1 MKLTDSELF
10 NLHFKKSDSAD
21 IGKVS
26 MDADM
31 LKLLLA
37 IDARLPLSKAA
48 GKAGISR
55 QDLRAVVTKLIQLSL
70 IEPAARKAPAV
81 GAAFVSGLK
90 ANMVK
95 AVGPFG
101 EFIVQDALS
110 ATGYSDNDLPVNMA
124 ADIILKLSEEI
135 TDGDA
140 QRQFKDEM
148 VKLIS

>member
-10 NLHFKKSDSAD
+10 NVHFKKSDSAD

-37 IDARLPLSKAA
+37 IDARLPLSKVAD
-48 GKAGISR
+48 KAGISR
-55 QDLRAVVTKLIQLSL
+55 QNLRAVVTKLIQLNL
-70 IEPAARKAPAV
+70 IGPAARKAPAV
-81 GAAFVSGLK
+81 GAAFVNGLK
-90 ANMVK
+90 ANMVR

-110 ATGYSDNDLPVNMA
+110 ATGYSEQDLPVNMA

>member
-10 NLHFKKSDSAD
+10 KVHFKKSDSAD

-31 LKLLLA
+31 LKLLLS
-37 IDARLPLSKAA
+37 IDARLPLSQV
-48 GKAGISR
+48 GDKAGISR
-55 QDLRAVVTKLIQLSL
+55 RNLRAVVTKLIQLNL
-70 IEPAARKAPAV
+70 IEPAVRKAPAV
-81 GAAFVSGLK
+81 GEAFVRGLK
-90 ANMVK
+90 GNMVK

-135 TDGDA
+135 SDEDA
-140 QRQFKDEM
+140 RRQFKDEM

>member
-1 MKLTDSELF
+1 MKLTDSELL
-10 NLHFKKSDSAD
+10 NVHFKKSASAD
-21 IGKVS
+21 IGNVS

-31 LKLLLA
+31 LKLLLT
-37 IDARLPLSKAA
+37 IDARLPLSQV
-48 GKAGISR
+48 GDKAGISR
-55 QDLRAVVTKLIQLSL
+55 QNLRAVVTKLIQLDL
-70 IEPAARKAPAV
+70 IEPASRKAPAV
-81 GAAFVSGLK
+81 GEAFVRGLK

-140 QRQFKDEM
+140 RRQFKEEM